1 MPTCEIQIPRP
12 TVPDANEGFQ
22 MVLALLGDAEL
33 TPVSEIAC
41 RFQHMVNL
49 QLNIVQ

>member
-22 MVLALLGDAEL
+22 MVLAIWGEPPSLPL
-33 TPVSEIAC
+33 SQ
-41 RFQHMVNL
+41 R
-49 QLNIVQ
+49 